1 MKRGDLVLADAS
13 SVPEYWFGATS
24 AAGVHARV
32 GATKKMLV
40 VLVERMPDIDG
51 WRCYSPKY
59 KTNFEFW
66 EFELE
71 TR

>member
-13 SVPEYWFGATS
+13 SAPQWWFSNEEKPEQ
-24 AAGVHARV
+24 
-32 GATKKMLV
+32 KMLV